1 LVTLDFV
8 FLAKAFVL
16 ILPAVPTTVFI
27 TATSSAI
34 GFGLAVLLLFVR
46 INPCGVATQLA
57 RFYVSFFRGTPLML
71 HIFLVYYGL
80 PHFFDVFAA
89 RMGWAVRANVIPLIA
104 LVIVAFSL
112 NAAAYMSEIL
122 RGGVLAVGHGE
133 VEAARS
139 IGMTPWQT
147 LRRILLPQA
156 ITLSLPGL
164 GSRLI
169 ALLHGSSLAFWI
181 SVIEITGKA
190 NLVAASTY
198 QFVEA
203 FIAAA
208 LIYWLITFVIEKTLA
223 AFERKH
229 RRISARGFA

>member
-1 LVTLDFV
+1 VTLDFV
-8 FLAKAFVL
+8 FMAKAFVL
-16 ILPAVPTTVFI
+16 ILPAIPTTALI
-27 TATSSAI
+27 TVCSALI
-34 GFGLAVLLLFVR
+34 GFLLAVLLLYVR
-46 INPCGVATQLA
+46 INPCAGLTSFA

-71 HIFLVYYGL
+71 HIFLVYFGL
-80 PHFFDVFAA
+80 PHFFDVFAE
-89 RMGWAVRANVIPLIA
+89 RMNWSVRANAIPLVA

-112 NAAAYMSEIL
+112 NAAAYISEIL
-122 RGGVLAVGHGE
+122 RGGVLAIGQGE

-156 ITLSLPGL
+156 VALSLPGL

-169 ALLHGSSLAFWI
+169 TLLHGSALAFWI

-208 LIYWLITFVIEKTLA
+208 AIYWLISLLIERTLA
-223 AFERKH
+223 GFER
-229 RRISARGFA
+229 RQRQTIARGLA